1 MKRAALYVRVSTEEQ
16 KKHGLSVNSQIAAL
30 RQYCQ
35 ENGCTEVGLYN
46 DAGVSARKSYRKRAE
61 LLRLMEDCRQKKIDV
76 ILFTKLDRWFRSVGD
91 YYEVQKILDGC
102 HVPWRAIWE
111 DYETETSSGIFKVN
125 IMLSVAQS
133 EADRTSERIKAVN
146 EYRRER
152 GDYIGQAPI
161 GYMRR
166 NNRLVVRED
175 QREGVSAFFTA
186 YLNYQPI
193 KDAVLAAKE
202 HGVQIRRNTAYLMLK
217 SRTYAGDAFGSM
229 CEPYISED
237 EYQKIQNRLSDFVRA
252 PRTARKYLFQGI
264 CRCGYCGGKMAA
276 SGRQRH
282 SEVRG
287 DYLQKV
293 YQCRNVVG
301 NYQTDPCPG
310 CGINEDVLEQILLSQ
325 LDAALSDYNVKAT
338 AFRESPDRKKY
349 EKKKQD
355 LETKLDRV
363 AELYEDGLIDRAQ
376 YKEKKEKIQL
386 EMSAIQEPTEIH
398 AIAPLPSGWQQ
409 QYAELSEDGRREFW
423 HRIIKSVI
431 VKKNREV
438 QIEF

>member
-125 IMLSVAQS
+125 SMLSVAQS

-338 AFRESPDRKKY
+338 ALRESSDRKKY